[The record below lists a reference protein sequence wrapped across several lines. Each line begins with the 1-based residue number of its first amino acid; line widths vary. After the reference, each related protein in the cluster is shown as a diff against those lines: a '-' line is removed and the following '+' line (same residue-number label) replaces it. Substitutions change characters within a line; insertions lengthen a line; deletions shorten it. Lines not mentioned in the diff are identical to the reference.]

1 MTLVASGHQT
11 DDVAQRLFLAPETVK
26 SHVHNAL
33 GKLGA
38 RTRAHAVAIALVT
51 GQITWEI

>member
-11 DDVAQRLFLAPETVK
+11 DVVAQRLFLAPETVK

-38 RTRAHAVAIALVT
+38 RMR
-51 GQITWEI
+51 WRSRW